1 MIWLTSQRMPDS
13 FTLLRP
19 WRRDMRRLSARAL
32 PAVAALTLFA
42 LGACDEAVA
51 PEGDSAAVDVR
62 VYLDRDASGT
72 FTAADSGLANVALTL
87 TSTDGAGLAAEAT
100 SDAQGV
106 ATFPEVAP
114 GAYSLAL
121 PATPPA
127 GTVLSTSLAPRV
139 VVSAIGQVRAPE
151 IRYSWIPGTI
161 TGRIFRDDD
170 ASGDFSPG
178 DTPGAGLYAV
188 LSQGGITRDSVIAD
202 NDGLYSFRFLTPGT
216 YSLRLEN
223 PGSIDFPNG
232 ATRSISV
239 NAGSSNTVTSI
250 FTGALVIPVAEART
264 RPLNSTVA
272 VVGNVTV
279 EPGLFTSGSGGVNSE
294 IWVQDATGGIAAFS
308 VPSADSL
315 TVSRGDRVE
324 VSGARGAFNEQVQ
337 ISVSRF
343 NRLGTGTQRAP
354 IPQTA
359 AQADALTRD
368 GQLVRVTGLTIV
380 SVPGGTGAAFNV
392 IAEDAA
398 NDTLQIRVASL
409 GTGLSRADFV
419 VGNRYDV
426 TGVLTQFRGTA
437 QIKIRDRDDL
447 ELGAAI
453 TPIGTVRAS
462 AINGTIYTVAGRL
475 TVPPAAFPSGSNS
488 EIWVQDATGGIAVFS
503 VPTADTLTFQLG
515 NAVEVT
521 GARGAFN
528 DQLQLSAPTVVRTG
542 AGSPVTAIPQTGIEV
557 NARTREGQ
565 LIVLDDFTV
574 TSIGGGTGAAFNVDG
589 TADGENVRVRVSGA
603 LRGISRANFTV
614 GSTYTITGI
623 LTQFR
628 GAAQIKVRF
637 ASDITP

>member
-51 PEGDSAAVDVR
+51 PKGESAAVDVR

-127 GTVLSTSLAPRV
+127 GTVLSTALAPRV
-139 VVSAIGQVRAPE
+139 VVSAIGQVQASE

-170 ASGDFSPG
+170 ASGDFSAG

-223 PGSIDFPNG
+223 PGSIDFPSG

-239 NAGSSNTVTSI
+239 NAGSSNTVTSV

-272 VVGNVTV
+272 VLGNVTV

-308 VPSADSL
+308 LPSADSL
-315 TVSRGDRVE
+315 TVSRGDLVE
-324 VSGARGAFNEQVQ
+324 VSGSRGAFNDQVQ
-337 ISVSRF
+337 ISVTRF

-359 AQADALTRD
+359 SQADALTRD
-368 GQLVRVTGLTIV
+368 GQLVRVAGLTIL

-409 GTGLSRADFV
+409 GTGLARADFV

-447 ELGAAI
+447 TLGAAI
-453 TPIGTVRAS
+453 TPIATVRAS
-462 AINGTIYTVAGRL
+462 GTNGTIYTVAGRL

-515 NAVEVT
+515 NTVEVA
-521 GARGAFN
+521 GARSAFN

-542 AGSPVTAIPQTGIEV
+542 AGSPVTASPQTGVEV

-614 GSTYTITGI
+614 GSTYSITGI

-637 ASDITP
+637 ASDINP